1 MPQQHLSSQEIDNLV
16 AFFKWVDNIDTHD
29 WPPQDSKKRMSSA
42 TKRLIEGATL
52 SPGAAL
58 FKESGCFDCH
68 KLGGTGGD
76 AGPAL
81 DNVGLKFNMET
92 LEKIITNPQG
102 VNPKAQMPGFELS
115 GEQVEKIAEFL
126 AKQRGDQ

>member
-1 MPQQHLSSQEIDNLV
+1 MPQQHLSSEEIDNLL

-42 TKRLIEGATL
+42 TKPLIEGATL
-52 SPGAAL
+52 SPGAL

-76 AGPAL
+76 GGPAL
-81 DNVGLKFNMET
+81 DNVGLKFDKET
-92 LEKIITNPQG
+92 LEKIIANPQA
-102 VNPKAQMPGFELS
+102 VNPEAQMPGSELP
-115 GEQVEKIAEFL
+115 GEQVEKMAEFL
-126 AKQRGDQ
+126 AKQRGDR